1 VEARLS
7 KIEKDMAV
15 VSETLQ
21 HVSTTIDKMSDLHLD
36 TRLLAERLSSMD
48 RELVDSFKRIYHEV
62 DDVKEQAKQE
72 KADRRQEKLIFLGFA
87 LSVVGLFIER
97 IAR

>member
-1 VEARLS
+1 MEARLS
-7 KIEKDMAV
+7 KIERDMAV

-36 TRLLAERLSSMD
+36 TRLLAERFSSMD
-48 RELVDSFKRIYHEV
+48 RELVDSFKRIYHEINEIR
-62 DDVKEQAKQE
+62 EQSKQDRADRKQE
-72 KADRRQEKLIFLGFA
+72 KLVFLAFA

-97 IAR
+97 LI